1 MQASSPS
8 PLLHTLN
15 PVQPAYARQARRRVS
30 PVKRL
35 LVLAGAGA
43 GKSKTMIQKILY
55 LA

>member
-1 MQASSPS
+1 MQSAPSS
-8 PLLHTLN
+8 PLLHGLN
-15 PVQPAYARQARRRVS
+15 PEQRAAVLS
-30 PVKRL
+30 PEKRL